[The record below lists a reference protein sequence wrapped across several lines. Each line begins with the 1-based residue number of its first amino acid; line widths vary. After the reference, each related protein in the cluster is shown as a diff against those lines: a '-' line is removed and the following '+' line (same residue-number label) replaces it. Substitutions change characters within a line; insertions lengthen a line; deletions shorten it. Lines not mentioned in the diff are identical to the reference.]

1 MRYVWGLIMRD
12 LQRNKRTIW
21 YANHIRDEI
30 VTDEFGNDTVETVP
44 VYTDPIALKINIS
57 AATGE
62 AAAEAFGAFTDYS
75 RTITT
80 SDTRCPLKQN
90 SRVWF
95 GVEPS
100 SSPHNYE
107 VVRVADSLNGMLYA
121 LREVTV
127 S

>member
-1 MRYVWGLIMRD
+1 MRD

-21 YANHIRDEI
+21 YANHIRDET
-30 VTDEFGNDTVETVP
+30 VVDEFGNETSETLP
-44 VYTDPIALKINIS
+44 VYTDPVQLRVNIS
-57 AATGE
+57 GATGE
-62 AAAEAFGAFTDYS
+62 AVAEVFGAFTDYS

-80 SDTRCPLKQN
+80 ADVHCPLKQY

-95 GVEPS
+95 GVDPAS
-100 SSPHNYE
+100 NSHNYE
-107 VVRVADSLNGMLYA
+107 VVRVADTLNGLAYA